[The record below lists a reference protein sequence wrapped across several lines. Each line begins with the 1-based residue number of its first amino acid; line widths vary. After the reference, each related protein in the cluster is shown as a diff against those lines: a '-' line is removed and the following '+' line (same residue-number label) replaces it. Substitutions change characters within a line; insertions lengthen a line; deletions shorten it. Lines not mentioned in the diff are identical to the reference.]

1 MPPLREELAARLGL
15 SSRDFREV
23 LRYLCETGKAVEV
36 PPEFAY
42 HAHAYAEMLAV
53 TKALFG
59 AGAERTVSEIRQA
72 LDLNRKYVVPLVEHF
87 DARGLTRREGNKRR
101 WVAG

>member
-72 LDLNRKYVVPLVEHF
+72 LDLNRKDVVPPVEHF
-87 DARGLTRREGNKRR
+87 DARGRTRREGNNRR